1 MPEYESEEKLLVD
14 GDCHERGDIWL
25 IPLKMLDDDARAIQL
40 GAVAE
45 LAVEAKQR
53 DFVGDPLRMMLIS
66 LEEESRLPYVI
77 ESGGVAVGVLT
88 LQSGAAKL
96 AGWPD
101 DESVWLL
108 RGFLIDSGSQ
118 GRGLGTLAAR
128 AVVEEARK
136 LTARLGGGQAGV
148 VLSVNERNPAGL
160 AAYSKAGF
168 VDSGRYLGGN
178 AGPQRTMYKAF
189 DRPPHHAHQD
199 PDVN

>member
-1 MPEYESEEKLLVD
+1 MLEYESEEELLVD

-53 DFVGDPLRMMLIS
+53 EFVGDPLRMMLIS

-128 AVVEEARK
+128 AAVEEARK

-189 DRPPHHAHQD
+189 DRPQHQR
-199 PDVN
+199 PSGP

>member
-1 MPEYESEEKLLVD
+1 MPECESEEELLVD
-14 GDCHERGDIWL
+14 GACHERGDIWL

-101 DESVWLL
+101 DDSVWLL

-128 AVVEEARK
+128 AAVSEARK

-189 DRPPHHAHQD
+189 GRPPHQRPSA
-199 PDVN
+199 P

>member
-1 MPEYESEEKLLVD
+1 MHEYDSD
-14 GDCHERGDIWL
+14 GVFSIENHHIGQGDVWL

-88 LQSGAAKL
+88 LQSGAATL

-128 AVVEEARK
+128 AAVEEARK

-189 DRPPHHAHQD
+189 GRPPHQR
-199 PDVN
+199 PSGP

>member
-1 MPEYESEEKLLVD
+1 MLEYEPEEELFID
-14 GDCHERGDIWL
+14 GDRHERGDVWL

-45 LAVEAKQR
+45 LAVDAKQR

-77 ESGGVAVGVLT
+77 ESGGIAVGVLT
-88 LQSGAAKL
+88 LQSGAAQL

-108 RGFLIDSGSQ
+108 RGFLIDSRSQ

-128 AVVEEARK
+128 AAVEEARR
-136 LTARLGGGQAGV
+136 LTARLRGGQAGV

-160 AAYSKAGF
+160 SAYSKAGF

-189 DRPPHHAHQD
+189 G
-199 PDVN
+199 